1 MTTRP
6 TTARL
11 ASLAVLCAVAAC
23 ATVPTDPAERAAY
36 EAAND
41 PFEPANRQIFEFN
54 RFIDGLFIK
63 PAAQIYRGIVP
74 DFLRNRIRNILDNA
88 KQPVV
93 FANNALQGEFT
104 RASTTAGRFLVNST
118 VGVGGLFDVATDWGM
133 PRQYGDFGQTLY
145 SYGTP
150 DGPYLVLPLLGP
162 SNPRDAVGEGVD
174 SFVDPFQYLNGYSDT
189 NAGVARFVSD
199 GIDRRSRVIDELEEI
214 ERTALDY
221 YATLRSL
228 FRQNRAKELNNGIAP
243 PPKIDEDL
251 YSDPAAAEPTTPGK

>member
-6 TTARL
+6 TTACL
-11 ASLAVLCAVAAC
+11 ASIAVLCAVAAC
-23 ATVPTDPAERAAY
+23 ATVPTDPAERAAF

-41 PFEPANRQIFEFN
+41 PFEPANREIFEFN
-54 RFIDGLFIK
+54 RFIDALLIK
-63 PAAQIYRGIVP
+63 PAAQIYRGVLP
-74 DFLRNRIRNILDNA
+74 EFVRNRIHNLLDNA

-104 RASTTAGRFLVNST
+104 RASTTVGRFLVNST
-118 VGVGGLFDVATDWGM
+118 VGIGGLFDVASDWGM

-145 SYGTP
+145 AYGTP

-162 SNPRDAVGEGVD
+162 SNPRDAIGDGVD
-174 SFVDPFQYLNGYSDT
+174 SYIDPFRYIGDSYST
-189 NAGVARFVSD
+189 SNVGVARFVAD
-199 GIDRRSRVIDELEEI
+199 GIDKRSRVIDELDEI

-228 FRQNRAKELNNGIAP
+228 FRQNRAKELNNGVAP
-243 PPKIDEDL
+243 PPKLEEDL
-251 YSDPAAAEPTTPGK
+251 YSDPAAK